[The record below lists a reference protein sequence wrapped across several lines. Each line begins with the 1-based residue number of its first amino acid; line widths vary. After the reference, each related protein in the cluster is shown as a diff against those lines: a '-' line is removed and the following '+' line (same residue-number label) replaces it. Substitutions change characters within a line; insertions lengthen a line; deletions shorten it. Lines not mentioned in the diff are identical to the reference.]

1 MGALEDTESIW
12 QRWLK
17 RYIELWRYRGFEGTG
32 GLELRKIKKFCWC
45 TTEHGSARASY
56 MTRQRANLKDLLLYS
71 KFKLDQICK
80 VDTSICTVWW
90 FSWYSKIK
98 QILLLVPRYWNFAVI
113 FLKLKWYPNFL
124 CAHAHFILYQRLK
137 WVNITY
143 NQNNITWTVLK
154 EHSQCEISPDWC
166 LWQILLLNWPQL
178 HNIQMQRNTYEATLT
193 FQNLNIKLRSL
204 QVLVGNIVF

>member
-1 MGALEDTESIW
+1 
-12 QRWLK
+12 
-17 RYIELWRYRGFEGTG
+17 
-32 GLELRKIKKFCWC
+32 
-45 TTEHGSARASY
+45 

-98 QILLLVPRYWNFAVI
+98 QILLLVPQYWNFAVI

-193 FQNLNIKLRSL
+193 FLNLNIKLRSL
-204 QVLVGNIVF
+204 QVLVGNIVFRALGGESGPTGGEN